1 MFFGWIQKTKLIV
14 KVAGLELMTSDMTDR
29 NSKPVELTYHS
40 YVGETGL
47 EPAKLSGSQNRRDTN
62 FAALRIT
69 IIHKNSVELMI
80 YC

>member
-1 MFFGWIQKTKLIV
+1 MGRV
-14 KVAGLELMTSDMTDR
+14 RLEFTVSDVTGR
-29 NSKPVELTYHS
+29 NSKPAELMHHN

-62 FAALRIT
+62 FATLRIT
-69 IIHKNSVELMI
+69 IIYKNSIELTI